1 MTRWDRIAGWVLVGV
16 ATFGVW
22 GALRLPIG
30 RPGSPEPGFVP
41 LVVAILLGLS
51 GVALIAQAR
60 RASNDKAV
68 RWPTAEARR
77 MVLYLAIALT
87 AYVLLM
93 WILGFVP
100 STFLF
105 LLVAVGA
112 WRRYSLWVSTVYAAG
127 VTLLL
132 QLTFRVALGM
142 PLPNGLL
149 GLF

>member
-1 MTRWDRIAGWVLVGV
+1 MARWDRIAGWTLV
-16 ATFGVW
+16 AFAAFGVW

-30 RPGSPEPGFVP
+30 RPSSPEPGFVP
-41 LVVAILLGLS
+41 LVEAILLGLA
-51 GVALIAQAR
+51 GAALIAQAGR
-60 RASNDKAV
+60 VPRDKTV

-77 MVLYLAIALT
+77 MVLHLAVALT
-87 AYVLLM
+87 AYVLLL

-112 WRRYSLWVSTVYAAG
+112 WRRYSFWVSAAYAAG
-127 VTLLL
+127 VAILL

-142 PLPNGLL
+142 PLPRGLL
-149 GLF
+149 GIF

>member
-1 MTRWDRIAGWVLVGV
+1 MTDWNRVAGWILVMV
-16 ATFGVW
+16 SAVGVW

-41 LVVAILLGLS
+41 LVEAILLALS
-51 GVALIAQAR
+51 GLALIVQAR
-60 RASNDKAV
+60 KGSTDAIIT
-68 RWPTAEARR
+68 WPTGEARQ
-77 MVLYLAIALT
+77 MVLHLAIALT
-87 AYVLLM
+87 AYLLLM
-93 WILGFVP
+93 SLVGFAL

-105 LLVAVGA
+105 LLGAVQA

-132 QLTFRVALGM
+132 QLTFGVALGM
-142 PLPNGLL
+142 RLPNGLL

>member
-1 MTRWDRIAGWVLVGV
+1 MKKVI
-16 ATFGVW
+16 
-22 GALRLPIG
+22 I
-30 RPGSPEPGFVP
+30 GFVP

-112 WRRYSLWVSTVYAAG
+112 WKQEGRKKV
-127 VTLLL
+127 
-132 QLTFRVALGM
+132 
-142 PLPNGLL
+142 NGLIGEYVDRYQRL
-149 GLF
+149 SA